1 MEFTMSPH
9 LHITIVSLSLLA
21 LITFYIAWSMYKLRE
36 LKQYIDAIHDFVKFK
51 SELDLVRGNPSK
63 AISLYRD
70 YIEGDA

>member
-1 MEFTMSPH
+1 MESTMSPH
-9 LHITIVSLSLLA
+9 THITIVSLSLLT

-51 SELDLVRGNPSK
+51 SELDLVKGNPSK
-63 AISLYRD
+63 VFSLYRD

>member
-1 MEFTMSPH
+1 MTPH

-21 LITFYIAWSMYKLRE
+21 LISFYIAWSMYKLRQ
-36 LKQYIDAIHDFVKFK
+36 LKEHIDAIHDFVRFR
-51 SELDLVRGNPSK
+51 SELELARGNPSK